1 MAAEAA
7 GVRPPRG
14 RGPNRLQTM
23 RFRPLNLLRTPAVQP
38 MWVGKEGSKES
49 AMFRIYEWSFSS
61 TAELA
66 VGILLAVTILSAV
79 FV

>member
-1 MAAEAA
+1 
-7 GVRPPRG
+7 
-14 RGPNRLQTM
+14 
-23 RFRPLNLLRTPAVQP
+23 
-38 MWVGKEGSKES
+38 
-49 AMFRIYEWSFSS
+49 MFRIYEWSFSS